1 MRFLWM
7 ARLWFWIIGAGFV
20 CLWML
25 VRFWVEDRVDDLRQ
39 VMRPVH
45 ENNLIYLD
53 QYWRNR
59 D

>member
-25 VRFWVEDRVDDLRQ
+25 VRFLVEDRVDDLRR
-39 VMRPVH
+39 MLRPVH

>member
-39 VMRPVH
+39 VFAVKSD
-45 ENNLIYLD
+45 NLIYLD

>member
-7 ARLWFWIIGAGFV
+7 ARLWFWIISAGFV

-25 VRFWVEDRVDDLRQ
+25 VRFWVEDRVDDLRRIL
-39 VMRPVH
+39 RPVH

>member
-39 VMRPVH
+39 VLCPVH

-53 QYWRNR
+53 QYW
-59 D
+59 

>member
-25 VRFWVEDRVDDLRQ
+25 VRFWVEDRVDDLRR
-39 VMRPVH
+39 MLRPVH

-53 QYWRNR
+53 QYR
-59 D
+59 

>member
-7 ARLWFWIIGAGFV
+7 ARLWFWIICAGFV

-39 VMRPVH
+39 VLCPVH

>member
-39 VMRPVH
+39 VFVAKPD
-45 ENNLIYLD
+45 NLIYLD
-53 QYWRNR
+53 QYWKNR